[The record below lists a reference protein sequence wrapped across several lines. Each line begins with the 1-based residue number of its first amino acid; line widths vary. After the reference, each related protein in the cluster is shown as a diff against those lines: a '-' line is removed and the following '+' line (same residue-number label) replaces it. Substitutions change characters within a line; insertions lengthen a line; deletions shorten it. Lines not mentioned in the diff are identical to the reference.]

1 MARFIFVT
9 LCGCAG
15 AMILLLVIAA
25 NKYETRIENA
35 EMLCGEWARDQGL
48 IVNSP
53 ARCGPVHDDI
63 VLRFTV
69 GLFYGMHTRCVFSAP
84 CPQSRLCVFPLTGL
98 GFTHA
103 ARA

>member
-1 MARFIFVT
+1 
-9 LCGCAG
+9 
-15 AMILLLVIAA
+15 MILFLVIAA

-53 ARCGPVHDDI
+53 ARCGLVHDDI

-69 GLFYGMHTRCVFSAP
+69 GLNTGIFMECTQDAFSLRP
-84 CPQSRLCVFPLTGL
+84 VRKSDCLFS
-98 GFTHA
+98 H
-103 ARA
+103 